1 MAGVVEK
8 MCQEAL
14 TSKIEAMG
22 YEVVEIEYSKKV
34 DGMNLTFVIDCNNHL
49 ITLDDCEKVHRFLDE
64 ELDKL
69 NPTNDA
75 PYILNVESVGLDRPI
90 KTEKDFL
97 RNKNKEVEIRLYAP
111 FNNKK
116 IYQGNLLEFDDD
128 KVVIESLGQKI
139 VFDKN
144 AVSLITPLNFKM
156 K

>member
-144 AVSLITPLNFKM
+144 AVSLITPIIKF
-156 K
+156 

>member
-97 RNKNKEVEIRLYAP
+97 RNKIKKLKLGYMLLLIIRKFIKA
-111 FNNKK
+111 
-116 IYQGNLLEFDDD
+116 IC
-128 KVVIESLGQKI
+128 
-139 VFDKN
+139 
-144 AVSLITPLNFKM
+144 
-156 K
+156 